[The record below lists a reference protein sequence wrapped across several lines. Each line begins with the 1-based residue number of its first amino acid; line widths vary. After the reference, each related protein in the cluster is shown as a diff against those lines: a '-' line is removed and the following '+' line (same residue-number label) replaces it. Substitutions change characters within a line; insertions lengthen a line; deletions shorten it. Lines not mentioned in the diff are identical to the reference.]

1 MQNMISAKI
10 FLDFSDEILEKC
22 CNKTETIE
30 KGFMFHD
37 LNGNPMMINEFKV
50 IKWTPKN
57 NI

>member
-1 MQNMISAKI
+1 MISAKI